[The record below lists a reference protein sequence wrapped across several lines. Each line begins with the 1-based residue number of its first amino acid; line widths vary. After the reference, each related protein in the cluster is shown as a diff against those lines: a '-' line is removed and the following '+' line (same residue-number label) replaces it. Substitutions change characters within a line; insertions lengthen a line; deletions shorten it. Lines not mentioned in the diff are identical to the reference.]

1 MNTNI
6 LKQISLLS
14 LFLGAALGVITLIPF
29 IGELA
34 FWVLMCAASPIV
46 ILFMMRMEMIN
57 IQTVKESVVIGSII
71 GFVSFIGFS
80 IFYMPISVLLI
91 KIFNYSTNYGVSLAL
106 SQASFGLIIVMVLF
120 ISVLSATV
128 NAFSGFLTY
137 YGIDLY
143 KMLNKKDENFKL
155 K

>member
-14 LFLGAALGVITLIPF
+14 LFLGGALGIITVIPY

-34 FWVLMCAASPIV
+34 FWILMCASAPII
-46 ILFMMRMEMIN
+46 ILFMMKMEMID
-57 IQTVKESVVIGSII
+57 IQTVKESVIIGSII
-71 GFVSFIGFS
+71 GFISFIGFS
-80 IFYMPISVLLI
+80 IFYMPITVLLI
-91 KIFNYSTNYGVSLAL
+91 KLFNYSTNYGVSLAL

-120 ISVLSATV
+120 ISVLCATV

-143 KMLNKKDENFKL
+143 KMLNKKDEQFKL

>member
-14 LFLGAALGVITLIPF
+14 LFLGGALGVITVIPY

-34 FWVLMCAASPIV
+34 FWVLMCASAPIV
-46 ILFMMRMEMIN
+46 ILFMMKMEMIS
-57 IQTVKESVVIGSII
+57 IQTAKESVVIGSII

-80 IFYMPISVLLI
+80 IFYMPITILLI
-91 KIFNYSTNYGVSLAL
+91 KLFNYSTNYGVSLAL

-120 ISVLSATV
+120 ISVLCATI

-143 KMLNKKDENFKL
+143 KMLNKKDETFKL

>member
-14 LFLGAALGVITLIPF
+14 IFLGAALGIITVIPF
-29 IGELA
+29 IGDLA
-34 FWVLMCAASPIV
+34 FWILMCASAPIV
-46 ILFMMRMEMIN
+46 ILFMMKMEMID
-57 IQTVKESVVIGSII
+57 IQTVKESVVIGSVI
-71 GFVSFIGFS
+71 GFISFIGFS
-80 IFYMPISVLLI
+80 VFYMPITVLLI
-91 KIFNYSTNYGVSLAL
+91 KLFNFSNNYGVSLAL
-106 SQASFGLIIVMVLF
+106 SQASFGLIVVMVLF
-120 ISVLSATV
+120 ISVLSATL

-137 YGIDLY
+137 YGVDLY

>member
-91 KIFNYSTNYGVSLAL
+91 KIFNY
-106 SQASFGLIIVMVLF
+106 
-120 ISVLSATV
+120 
-128 NAFSGFLTY
+128 
-137 YGIDLY
+137 
-143 KMLNKKDENFKL
+143 
-155 K
+155 

>member
-1 MNTNI
+1 MNTNL

-46 ILFMMRMEMIN
+46 ILFMMKVEMID

-71 GFVSFIGFS
+71 GFISFIGFS

-91 KIFNYSTNYGVSLAL
+91 KLFNYSTNYGVSLAL
-106 SQASFGLIIVMVLF
+106 SQASFGLIVVMVLF

-143 KMLNKKDENFKL
+143 KILNKKDETFKL

>member
-14 LFLGAALGVITLIPF
+14 LFLGGALGVITLIPF

-34 FWVLMCAASPIV
+34 FWILMCAASPIV
-46 ILFMMRMEMIN
+46 ILFMMKMEMID

-71 GFVSFIGFS
+71 GFISFIGFS

-91 KIFNYSTNYGVSLAL
+91 KLFNYSTNYGVSLAL

>member
-1 MNTNI
+1 MNTNL

-34 FWVLMCAASPIV
+34 FWILMCAASPIV
-46 ILFMMRMEMIN
+46 ILFMMKMEMID

-71 GFVSFIGFS
+71 GFISFIGFS

-91 KIFNYSTNYGVSLAL
+91 KLFNYSTNYGVSLAL
-106 SQASFGLIIVMVLF
+106 SQASFGLIVVMVLF

>member
-46 ILFMMRMEMIN
+46 ILFMMKMEMID

-137 YGIDLY
+137 YGVDLY

>member
-1 MNTNI
+1 MNTSI

-14 LFLGAALGVITLIPF
+14 IFLGGALGIITVIPF

-34 FWVLMCAASPIV
+34 FWILMCASAPIV
-46 ILFMMRMEMIN
+46 ILFMMKMEMID
-57 IQTVKESVVIGSII
+57 IQTVKESVIIGSII
-71 GFVSFIGFS
+71 GFISFIGFS
-80 IFYMPISVLLI
+80 ILYMPITVLLI
-91 KIFNYSTNYGVSLAL
+91 KLFNYSTNYGVSLAL

-120 ISVLSATV
+120 ISVLCATV

-143 KMLNKKDENFKL
+143 KMLNKKDKQFKL

>member
-14 LFLGAALGVITLIPF
+14 LFLGGALGVITLIPF

-46 ILFMMRMEMIN
+46 ILFMMKMEMID
-57 IQTVKESVVIGSII
+57 IQTVKESVIIGSII

-91 KIFNYSTNYGVSLAL
+91 KLFNYSTNYGVSLAL
-106 SQASFGLIIVMVLF
+106 SQASFGLIAVMVLF
-120 ISVLSATV
+120 IGVLSATV

-143 KMLNKKDENFKL
+143 KILNKKDENFKL

>member
-1 MNTNI
+1 MNINI

-14 LFLGAALGVITLIPF
+14 LFLGGALGIITIIPF
-29 IGELA
+29 IGEVA
-34 FWVLMCAASPIV
+34 FWVLMCASAFIV
-46 ILFMMRMEMIN
+46 IAFMTKLEMIN

-80 IFYMPISVLLI
+80 VFYIPITILLI
-91 KIFNYSTNYGVSLAL
+91 KLFNFSTNYGVSLAL

-120 ISVLSATV
+120 ISVLCGTI